1 MGDRQDFNV
10 KNASHKQIQYFFQK
24 NLTRNAF
31 LGIIKYVGLDVV
43 GLNNVKPNIQR
54 NYRIFFEEKFDT
66 NTTNVV

>member
-31 LGIIKYVGLDVV
+31 LGIIIDVGWVE
-43 GLNNVKPNIQR
+43 QR
-54 NYRIFFEEKFDT
+54 ETQHPNYRIFFEEKFDT